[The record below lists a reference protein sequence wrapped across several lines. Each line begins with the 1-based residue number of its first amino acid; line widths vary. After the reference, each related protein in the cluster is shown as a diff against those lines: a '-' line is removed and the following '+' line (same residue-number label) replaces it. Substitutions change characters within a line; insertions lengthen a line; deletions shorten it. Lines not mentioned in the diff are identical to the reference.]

1 MDDVALYARVSS
13 DAQDTDLSLTAQ
25 LRAMR
30 EHVQRLG
37 DNIVREFVDEAKSGR
52 TDARPAFKQMIGL
65 AKSDDPPFC
74 KIYVWKLNRF
84 ARSRED
90 SVVYKS
96 LLRRK
101 GIEVVSIN
109 EPVDDSPAGRLL
121 EGMIESVDEFY
132 SASMGQDIKRGMR
145 ENARR
150 GFFNGS
156 RPPYGFQRVSVRDG
170 ERTRHRLEPMSDDS
184 TQIVVVRKMFQMILD
199 GKGCKEVAK
208 QLNSEGYTTTGGAFW
223 GKVTVHKILT
233 NEAYKGTLVWG
244 GRAGHTA
251 VRSGEAPTRVESAW
265 TAIIDAD
272 TFDVVR
278 SKLKSRRP
286 SVVNP
291 RTVRSRYLLSGFP
304 FCSCGSALTGSG
316 AKSGRYY
323 YYSCSRAAKQGKI
336 ACESRAFPK
345 LRLER
350 AVLRQLQSRILS
362 DDNIDE
368 LVRLVNEEVHAM
380 AESSY
385 ANLKILDRELGD
397 VERRLARLYD
407 SLETGMLSLDDL
419 APRIKELRSRQDGMR
434 KSKIDA
440 ENDIA
445 NQGHQQLD
453 ATLVKTYAKDLGK
466 LLAAFDPAEGKNFI
480 RSIVRRIEI
489 NEGTATMHYRL
500 PMPPGNQIADWVA
513 VPSTV
518 TRGGDRGTRTPNL
531 GIANAALSQLSY
543 IPTTETAL
551 NYTAC
556 RNP

>member
-1 MDDVALYARVSS
+1 MDNVALYARVSS

-37 DNIVREFVDEAKSGR
+37 DVVTREFVDEAKSGR

-84 ARSRED
+84 ARSREV

-109 EPVDDSPAGRLL
+109 EPVDDSPTGRLL

-184 TQIVVVRKMFQMILD
+184 TQIVAVRKMFKMILD
-199 GKGCKEVAK
+199 GRGCLEIAK
-208 QLNSEGYTTTGGAFW
+208 QLNSEGHNTTGGAKW

-244 GRAGHTA
+244 GRAGHPA
-251 VRSGEAPTRVESAW
+251 ARSGEAPIRVEKAWSAV
-265 TAIIDAD
+265 IDAD
-272 TFDVVR
+272 TFSAVQ
-278 SKLKSRRP
+278 SKLASRRT
-286 SVVNP
+286 SVATP

-304 FCSCGSALTGSG
+304 FCSCGRALTGAG

-323 YYSCSRAAKQGKI
+323 YHSCSRVAKQAKI
-336 ACESRAFPK
+336 AYGSKALPK
-345 LRLER
+345 VST
-350 AVLRQLQSRILS
+350 ARQ
-362 DDNIDE
+362 
-368 LVRLVNEEVHAM
+368 
-380 AESSY
+380 
-385 ANLKILDRELGD
+385 
-397 VERRLARLYD
+397 
-407 SLETGMLSLDDL
+407 
-419 APRIKELRSRQDGMR
+419 
-434 KSKIDA
+434 
-440 ENDIA
+440 
-445 NQGHQQLD
+445 
-453 ATLVKTYAKDLGK
+453 
-466 LLAAFDPAEGKNFI
+466 
-480 RSIVRRIEI
+480 
-489 NEGTATMHYRL
+489 
-500 PMPPGNQIADWVA
+500 
-513 VPSTV
+513 
-518 TRGGDRGTRTPNL
+518 
-531 GIANAALSQLSY
+531 
-543 IPTTETAL
+543 
-551 NYTAC
+551 
-556 RNP
+556 